1 MKFTPPGGHVDVR
14 VRRRSSE
21 VVVEVEDTGVGIPAA
36 DIPHLFDRFFR
47 SSRALKDAVQG
58 TGLGLYI
65 AKTIVEAHGGS
76 IEVVS
81 SDGHGSTFR
90 ATFPAARS
98 LS

>member
-1 MKFTPPGGHVDVR
+1 MLF
-14 VRRRSSE
+14 RS
-21 VVVEVEDTGVGIPAA
+21 
-36 DIPHLFDRFFR
+36 DRFFR

>member
-76 IEVVS
+76 IEAIARQPGPGTRVRFVL
-81 SDGHGSTFR
+81 
-90 ATFPAARS
+90 PAELA
-98 LS
+98 